1 MVFPEKVRFFSLQ
14 GTQVSDF
21 WLQSLVLVRHVGLTR
36 CLFDDLRWES
46 IAMVSGPVGP
56 GFPR

>member
-21 WLQSLVLVRHVGLTR
+21 WLQSLVLVRQAGLTR
-36 CLFDDLRWES
+36 GLFDDLRREP
-46 IAMVSGPVGP
+46 IAVVSGPVGP